1 MGTSTFLNKVSARQL
16 IWRRSGRN
24 PGLKVRRLMSTRRR
38 SPRTFLEAIPISGCT
53 GSGPLPCYGAICGFR
68 SKWCGRR
75 PFLGR
80 EFFQDSS
87 NALRGFCGRRLGYLR
102 TRRRAQPGRIERV
115 PEEIDREDRAP
126 AVLEG
131 RNRANPG
138 LRVSH
143 RGASFSGSAGSS
155 QRGSAEKRDFG
166 GSSQHKTRS
175 AEKLSSGVRTVL
187 SRNRLN
193 TIQIYFSKFGGFT
206 P

>member
-1 MGTSTFLNKVSARQL
+1 MGTSTFLNKVSARPL

-68 SKWCGRR
+68 SKWCVRR
-75 PFLGR
+75 PFWGGV
-80 EFFQDSS
+80 FSDSS
-87 NALRGFCGRRLGYLR
+87 NALWGFYVRRLGNLR

-115 PEEIDREDRAP
+115 LEEIDREDHAP

-175 AEKLSSGVRTVL
+175 ADPGTEVTKECFADPVEQECDAV
-187 SRNRLN
+187 
-193 TIQIYFSKFGGFT
+193 K
-206 P
+206 